1 MARLQGRTLFFIT
14 SPRTPQKMIPEIE
27 ILVNNFANR
36 AWNMQSQEDFM
47 KRLVADSNFEGVGS
61 PKDLAFSARDRINRG
76 PKALGLV
83 DLKPKISLTE
93 AGKNFLNEE
102 TTEETLL
109 RQLLKFQ
116 LPSPYHTETENL
128 SGVFFVKPYLEFFRL
143 IFTLENVTFDEL
155 MIFGM
160 QLTNYNKFDEVVSKI
175 KKI

>member
-93 AGKNFLNEE
+93 AGKNFLNE
-102 TTEETLL
+102 
-109 RQLLKFQ
+109 
-116 LPSPYHTETENL
+116 
-128 SGVFFVKPYLEFFRL
+128 
-143 IFTLENVTFDEL
+143 
-155 MIFGM
+155 
-160 QLTNYNKFDEVVSKI
+160 
-175 KKI
+175 